1 MKIEVKLGGARHFG
15 RFLPYGNVDPNKTL
29 GEIAIEYI
37 SNPAHADFFALS
49 GVKLGSRGRGAG
61 KRPGEVLVMVYSRE
75 QVLTAVKRFLA
86 GESVPSL
93 CVHNGGVALGK
104 VEYTKMRQSFGTPV
118 AEYGTDLNKLDDIQP
133 DTGNAPYARAWEK
146 ICAEALGGRWVGG
159 LRNVQV
165 DIIINENDD

>member
-1 MKIEVKLGGARHFG
+1 MKIEVKLGGSHFG
-15 RFLPYGNVDPNKTL
+15 RFLPYGNVNPNKTI

-37 SNPAHADFFALS
+37 SNPAHADYFALS

-61 KRPGEVLVMVYSRE
+61 KRPGEVLVMVYSRA
-75 QVLTAVKRFLA
+75 QVLDAVTRFLDGGSA
-86 GESVPSL
+86 PSL
-93 CVHNGGVALGK
+93 CVHNGGVALGR
-104 VEYTKMRQSFGTPV
+104 VEYTKMRQTFGIPTC
-118 AEYGTDLNKLDDIQP
+118 EYHTNLTKLDDIQP

-146 ICAEALGGRWVGG
+146 ICARHTGGRWVGS